1 MEGEMGREVAVW
13 WGPDSILS
21 ALGFGTRENMEAVRA
36 GRTNLSAWHDG
47 TPVCRI
53 DPERFAQLAAERAV
67 AEYTPAERLA
77 LLTLGEVIARSGV
90 SPADERTLI
99 LLSTTKGNIG
109 LLNGDPA
116 KCEEVPRRT
125 ARP

>member
-1 MEGEMGREVAVW
+1 M
-13 WGPDSILS
+13 
-21 ALGFGTRENMEAVRA
+21 
-36 GRTNLSAWHDG
+36 
-47 TPVCRI
+47 
-53 DPERFAQLAAERAV
+53 

-116 KCEEVPRRT
+116 KCDLNDTAQVVGRHFGAANRPLVISNACISACRPSSSRRG
-125 ARP
+125 